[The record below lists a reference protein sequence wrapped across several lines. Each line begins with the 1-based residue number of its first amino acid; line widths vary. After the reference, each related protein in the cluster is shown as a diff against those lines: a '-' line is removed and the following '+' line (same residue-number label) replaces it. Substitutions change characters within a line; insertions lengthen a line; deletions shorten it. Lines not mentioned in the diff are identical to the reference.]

1 MSENLT
7 VKGLVYKINETK
19 EISDKFAFKTIIL
32 KTEGEYPQ
40 YVLIQFSNKNIDKL
54 DNITIG
60 STVVVSYN
68 LRGRLYRDKN
78 LEETAFVTIEGWQI
92 KTENQQ
98 FLGEKKEDVQHYSQP
113 DLGAADDNTGL
124 PF

>member
-7 VKGLVYKINETK
+7 IKGLVYKINPTK

-32 KTEGEYPQ
+32 KTDGDYPQ
-40 YVLIQFSNKNIDKL
+40 FILIQFSNKNIDKL
-54 DNITIG
+54 DNITTG

-68 LRGRLYRDKN
+68 LRGRIYKDKQGD
-78 LEETAFVTIEGWQI
+78 ETAFVTIEGWQV
-92 KTENQQ
+92 KTENKTFTNEAPPTTEAAEQA
-98 FLGEKKEDVQHYSQP
+98 YS
-113 DLGAADDNTGL
+113 ASADDSDL